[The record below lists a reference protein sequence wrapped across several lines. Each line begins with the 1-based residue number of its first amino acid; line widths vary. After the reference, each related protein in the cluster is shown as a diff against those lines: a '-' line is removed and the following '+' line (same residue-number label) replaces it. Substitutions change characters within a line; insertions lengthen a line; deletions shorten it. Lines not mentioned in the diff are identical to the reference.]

1 MKTNLHL
8 AKFCVFGEKRS
19 VTFLQKNFSIII
31 VTELNHK
38 KNAKIY
44 QYTVKHMTLD
54 TILRETFRATKR
66 KAETKI

>member
-38 KNAKIY
+38 KMQK
-44 QYTVKHMTLD
+44 YTHTLYN
-54 TILRETFRATKR
+54 T
-66 KAETKI
+66 

>member
-8 AKFCVFGEKRS
+8 AKFFVFGEKRS

-38 KNAKIY
+38 KCKNIPIHCKTHDIGY
-44 QYTVKHMTLD
+44 NSS
-54 TILRETFRATKR
+54 
-66 KAETKI
+66 